1 MHDLTTLPWR
11 MSLSKLFVLYR
22 FSNDFNLFLSQ
33 MNISLVLNYLLQSYL
48 PQSILIFLQSIYWD
62 SYNSFFAILDIHSI
76 RFIQGW
82 IISIDGTNW
91 QNRRGEAFLHISCF
105 MMSEDLD
112 SKLIDVKL
120 TEHLLLTIVLLGF
133 LIFDNKDGA

>member
-1 MHDLTTLPWR
+1 MD
-11 MSLSKLFVLYR
+11 
-22 FSNDFNLFLSQ
+22 
-33 MNISLVLNYLLQSYL
+33 
-48 PQSILIFLQSIYWD
+48 
-62 SYNSFFAILDIHSI
+62 
-76 RFIQGW
+76 
-82 IISIDGTNW
+82 ISIDGINR

-120 TEHLLLTIVLLGF
+120 TEHLLQAIVLLRF